1 MIQGFVSR
9 KQRSGLRTSPY
20 WMMICILAFQT
31 FLPGLMAQ
39 QVPAAQAPAA
49 QAQPTPPPQP
59 KEVTTPANKQGS
71 YVAVA
76 EASGK
81 ALRISLK
88 DTVKM
93 ALENNLTIA
102 IQDYEADNYV
112 QMMRGNLG
120 AYDPTFTASLT
131 KDSTTTPNTSPFNQA
146 LSGNNMIRGNLRY
159 NFGLQQTIQTGGNWS
174 LAYSTGR
181 GTTNSN
187 SSFFSP
193 SYSAG
198 LTLNFTQPLLKNFRT
213 NSTRRQIKITKLDAN
228 TNDITFEDSVTTVI
242 KNVQDAY
249 WDLVYAIR
257 QHEIRRNSLELANI
271 QLENNRRR
279 VEIGT
284 MAPIEITSAEST
296 VSVRAQS
303 LIAAEENIH
312 TLENRLKAMI
322 SRDAHSDVWDNTL
335 IPLDE
340 PVFIQNDTTLGQA
353 IDAALTN
360 RPEIR
365 KMQNEMTK
373 LDINENYYRN
383 QKRPQVD
390 FVGQLG
396 STGQSGEITAVGE
409 GKVLP
414 EFIGGVGTAYSQVGQ
429 WKYRNYSVGVQVTI
443 PIRNR
448 TVEAS
453 LAQQLIAKRQYEKR
467 LRDTQQTLQVEV
479 RNAFQAIETNQK
491 MVETAQ
497 KGLQL
502 AKEQLD
508 GENKRFEAGL
518 STTFMVLTYQDQ
530 YGTAQGSYLQALVN
544 YRKSLAQLYKV
555 MFKTLDR
562 NDIEIAKAQPGM

>member
-9 KQRSGLRTSPY
+9 KQRSGLGTSPY

-39 QVPAAQAPAA
+39 QAPAAQAPAA
-49 QAQPTPPPQP
+49 QAQPTLPSQP

-112 QMMRGNLG
+112 QQMRGNLG
-120 AYDPTFTASLT
+120 AYDPTFTASMT
-131 KDSTTTPNTSPFNQA
+131 KDSTTTPNTSPYNQS
-146 LSGNNMIRGNLRY
+146 LSGANMVRGNFRY
-159 NFGLQQTIQTGGNWS
+159 TFGLQQTIQTGGNWS
-174 LAYSTGR
+174 LSYNTGR

-303 LIAAEENIH
+303 LISAEESIR

-365 KMQNEMTK
+365 KMQNEMAK
-373 LDINENYYRN
+373 LDINENFYRN

-390 FVGQLG
+390 FVGQMG

-414 EFIGGVGTAYSQVGQ
+414 DFIGGIGTAYTQVGQ
-429 WKYRNYSVGVQVTI
+429 WKYRNYSVGVQVSI
-443 PIRNR
+443 PVRNR
-448 TVEAS
+448 TVEAN

-544 YRKSLAQLYKV
+544 YRKSLAQLYKA
-555 MFKTLDR
+555 MFKTLDT